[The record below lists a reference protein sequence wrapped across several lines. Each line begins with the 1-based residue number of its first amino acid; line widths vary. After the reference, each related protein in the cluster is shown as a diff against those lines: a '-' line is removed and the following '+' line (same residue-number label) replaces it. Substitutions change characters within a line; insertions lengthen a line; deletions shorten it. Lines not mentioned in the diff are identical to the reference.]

1 MSIILLLRSGS
12 VTKGT
17 LHVLV
22 IEAEVSYLTGL
33 QVKVNRIEGFP
44 PHMVFHPWVRWD
56 GGPRPKMGVLAWR
69 GRLFVLFQ
77 LGLSFF
83 QLGQTGHE
91 IRCGAHVI
99 LAHIIQTWD
108 WKSLLRL
115 QDFAQTT
122 RLFSD
127 YKTLLRLQD
136 FSQTTR
142 LCSDYKTLVGLQ
154 NFAQTTRQ
162 CSDYKTLLRL
172 QDFTQIARHCSDY
185 RTLLRLQDFAQT
197 TNRTLLRPQDV
208 AQTTRLCPDY
218 KTLPRLHD
226 IAQTTRHC
234 SDFM

>member
-1 MSIILLLRSGS
+1 M
-12 VTKGT
+12 
-17 LHVLV
+17 
-22 IEAEVSYLTGL
+22 SYLTGL

-136 FSQTTR
+136 VGRTTK
-142 LCSDYKTLVGLQ
+142 LCSDYKAV
-154 NFAQTTRQ
+154 
-162 CSDYKTLLRL
+162 
-172 QDFTQIARHCSDY
+172 
-185 RTLLRLQDFAQT
+185 LRLQDFAQT
-197 TNRTLLRPQDV
+197 TRH
-208 AQTTRLCPDY
+208 CSDY
-218 KTLPRLHD
+218 KTFLRLQD

-234 SDFM
+234 SDYKQDIAQTTRCCSDHKTLPRLQDIAQTT